1 MLNYI
6 INFFITPVL
15 IGIPIYFGYNLYTGK
30 YNDFLFDIILK
41 KVEYELYFKRNID
54 KLLTIEEED
63 EEKEDDVD
71 EFKLYYNGEII
82 LHAPFNESI
91 KKCKDYPLQLY
102 VKTINKI
109 KNIYRLDNSENKQ
122 NVFNSEMIFEN
133 KLDSPFLQVELKQ
146 GGEKILLDKGLSDFY
161 FNGNKILDEIFLKW
175 FLNYYNYGVELQEE
189 YTIKIMDNDINFF
202 ELSNEDYI
210 ILNNNGF
217 IKNGEKGNEENGENQ
232 NEKSENEENID
243 NFEYKTDI

>member
-1 MLNYI
+1 M
-6 INFFITPVL
+6 
-15 IGIPIYFGYNLYTGK
+15 
-30 YNDFLFDIILK
+30 
-41 KVEYELYFKRNID
+41 
-54 KLLTIEEED
+54 
-63 EEKEDDVD
+63 
-71 EFKLYYNGEII
+71 
-82 LHAPFNESI
+82 
-91 KKCKDYPLQLY
+91 
-102 VKTINKI
+102 
-109 KNIYRLDNSENKQ
+109 DNSENKQ

-243 NFEYKTDI
+243 NFEYETDI

>member
-6 INFFITPVL
+6 IKFFITPVL
-15 IGIPIYFGYNLYTGK
+15 IGIPIYFGYNLYTGE
-30 YNDFLFDIILK
+30 YNDFLFGIMLK

-54 KLLTIEEED
+54 KLLTIEEEED
-63 EEKEDDVD
+63 EEKEDNVD

-82 LHAPFNESI
+82 LHACSNENI
-91 KKCKDYPLQLY
+91 EKCKDYPLQLY
-102 VKTINKI
+102 FKTINKT
-109 KNIYRLDNSENKQ
+109 KNIYRLDNSENNQDK
-122 NVFNSEMIFEN
+122 FDSEKIFEN

-175 FLNYYNYGVELQEE
+175 FLNYYNYGIELQEE
-189 YTIKIMDNDINFF
+189 YTIKIMDNDIKFF
-202 ELSNEDYI
+202 ELSSEDYI

-217 IKNGEKGNEENGENQ
+217 IKNGENEENENGEN
-232 NEKSENEENID
+232 ENGENID
-243 NFEYKTDI
+243 NFEYETDI